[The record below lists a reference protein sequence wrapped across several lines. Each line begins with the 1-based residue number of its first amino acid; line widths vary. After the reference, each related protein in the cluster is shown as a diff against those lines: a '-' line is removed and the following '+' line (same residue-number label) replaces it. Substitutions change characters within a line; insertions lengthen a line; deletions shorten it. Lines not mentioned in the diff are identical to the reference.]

1 MDVATRRS
9 ARTGAARNS
18 VVPPEGVRSAYIH
31 GEYIQGEYGEYIH
44 GECGEY
50 IHGEYIQGLVTVVQ
64 ELIES
69 APAERAAG

>member
-1 MDVATRRS
+1 M
-9 ARTGAARNS
+9 
-18 VVPPEGVRSAYIH
+18 PPEGVRSAYIH
-31 GEYIQGEYGEYIH
+31 GEYIQGLY
-44 GECGEY
+44 GEY